1 MTFHLA
7 DLFSQ
12 WYQARRFVICE
23 TSGDIS
29 TDLRTLYTTARTFS
43 ASLGVAIPQ
52 RILDDEAE
60 TEWLSE

>member
-1 MTFHLA
+1 MTYRLT

-29 TDLRTLYTTARTFS
+29 GDLRNLYRDAHIFAATLGLPLPTQ
-43 ASLGVAIPQ
+43 VHN
-52 RILDDEAE
+52 DEAE
-60 TEWLSE
+60 TECLR